1 MSQAQSSQGTQNAG
15 NNSPRVVWCE
25 PIPDRKFTDQHGNPQ
40 RWILRVK
47 DGRDKGKIVF
57 PLGFV
62 VDPQVKEY
70 PVEVVV
76 EKPRYL
82 VGKLHTRHVHGEQ
95 CCDCCTFKCVLC
107 GKLFKDCGHPLAR
120 QCLEELRREREEERF
135 REGLEYIAM
144 RVREGMPDVAKELNE
159 ALELFDSGVRSRE
172 LAERLY
178 KVFSIL
184 PVRCYEGWYS
194 EYICTDG
201 SHFWFDSGVYEPG
214 FVFRLAGKLSPYMLD
229 AVQRFIRSELGVDV
243 KYYVSI
249 WEQ

>member
-1 MSQAQSSQGTQNAG
+1 MSQAQQGTQNAS
-15 NNSPRVVWCE
+15 NLPRVIWCE
-25 PIPDRKFTDQHGNPQ
+25 PIPDRKFTDQYGNPQ

-47 DGRDKGKIVF
+47 DGRDKGKVVF
-57 PLGFV
+57 PLGFT

-76 EKPRYL
+76 EEPRYL

-95 CCDCCTFKCVLC
+95 CCDCCTFKCALC
-107 GKLFKDCGHPLAR
+107 GVLFKDCEHPLAR
-120 QCLEELRREREEERF
+120 QCLEELRREREEVERF
-135 REGLEYIAM
+135 REGLEYIAT
-144 RVREGMPDVAKELNE
+144 RVREGMPDMVKELNE

-178 KVFSIL
+178 KVLSIL

-214 FVFRLAGKLSPYMLD
+214 YVFRLTGKLSPYVLR
-229 AVQRFIRSELGVDV
+229 AVQWFIRSELGVDV
-243 KYYVSI
+243 KYYVAI